1 MLKRLDIQ
9 NFAIIKHETLH
20 FEKGFHVIT
29 GETGAGKSILLGALQ
44 LVLGKRADS
53 SILHDSD
60 NKCIVEATFDLKN
73 YHLQNFFLNNEL
85 DYEAETIIRREVHP
99 NGKSRAFVN
108 DSPVNLQVLN
118 DLTLQLIDI
127 HSQHQTLEITKN
139 DFQFLIIDN
148 YAHINQPL
156 NDYRLKLKAFKANKV
171 LLEEKK
177 TMFQQ
182 QNKEQA
188 FRLFLLQELQEAKI
202 VAHEEVELDIEIS
215 KLQHAENILLQLN
228 DAVQRADDD
237 QLCVLQQVLTIKNNL
252 AKIAAFSPDYDNLN
266 QRVQS
271 VYLEFKDI
279 VEELKSEAE
288 SVELNPDKLDKL
300 SQRFDV
306 VNQLFKKHA
315 VGNSEELLVVLN
327 QLQNEENQLE
337 SLAEEIK
344 NLEAY
349 LDQQERELL
358 TLANQL
364 HETRGLVKKQV
375 SDAVEQIIKPLGMQE
390 AKFEIQL
397 SKTSDFN
404 WHGNSQIEFMIAT
417 NKGSDLQKLSK
428 VASGGEMSRIV
439 LAFKAI
445 LAEKTALPT
454 IIFDEIDTGV
464 SGDIANKMA
473 DIMQSMSQFMQIVAI
488 THLPQVASKGS
499 VHFKVFKDNDAQK
512 TVSSIKVLDD
522 DQRILEIAQMISGEE
537 ITTFAQNHAK
547 TLLNIN

>member
-1 MLKRLDIQ
+1 
-9 NFAIIKHETLH
+9 
-20 FEKGFHVIT
+20 
-29 GETGAGKSILLGALQ
+29 
-44 LVLGKRADS
+44 
-53 SILHDSD
+53 
-60 NKCIVEATFDLKN
+60 
-73 YHLQNFFLNNEL
+73 
-85 DYEAETIIRREVHP
+85 
-99 NGKSRAFVN
+99 
-108 DSPVNLQVLN
+108 
-118 DLTLQLIDI
+118 
-127 HSQHQTLEITKN
+127 
-139 DFQFLIIDN
+139 
-148 YAHINQPL
+148 
-156 NDYRLKLKAFKANKV
+156 
-171 LLEEKK
+171 
-177 TMFQQ
+177 
-182 QNKEQA
+182 
-188 FRLFLLQELQEAKI
+188 
-202 VAHEEVELDIEIS
+202 
-215 KLQHAENILLQLN
+215 
-228 DAVQRADDD
+228 
-237 QLCVLQQVLTIKNNL
+237 
-252 AKIAAFSPDYDNLN
+252 
-266 QRVQS
+266 VQS

>member
-20 FEKGFHVIT
+20 FENGFHVIT

-53 SILHDSD
+53 SILHQAD
-60 NKCIVEATFDLKN
+60 NKCIVEATFEIKN
-73 YHLQNFFLNNEL
+73 YHLQSFFTENEL
-85 DYEAETIIRREVHP
+85 DYEHETIIRREVHP

-118 DLTLQLIDI
+118 ELTLQLIDI

-148 YAHINQPL
+148 YANINKQL
-156 NDYRLKLKAFKANKV
+156 NDYRIKLKALKNDQSILEDKKA
-171 LLEEKK
+171 L
-177 TMFQQ
+177 FQNQ
-182 QNKEQA
+182 YKEQS
-188 FRLFLLQELQEAKI
+188 FRLFLLNELQEAKI
-202 VAHEEVELDIEIS
+202 VANEEIELDNDIS

-228 DAVQRADDD
+228 DAIQRADDE
-237 QLCVLQQVLTIKNNL
+237 QLGALQHLLVVKNNL
-252 AKIAAFSPDYDNLN
+252 SKIATFSAEYEDIY

-271 VYLEFKDI
+271 VYLELKDI
-279 VEELKSEAE
+279 VDELNLQAE
-288 SVELNPDKLDKL
+288 RVELNPDKLEKL
-300 SQRFDV
+300 SERFDLI
-306 VNQLFKKHA
+306 NQLFKKHA
-315 VGNSEELLVVLN
+315 VSNSEELLIVFN
-327 QLQNEENQLE
+327 QLQSQENQLE
-337 SLAEEIK
+337 SLTEEIN
-344 NLEAY
+344 NLEISIEK
-349 LDQQERELL
+349 QRKELL
-358 TLANQL
+358 VLANQL
-364 HETRGLVKKQV
+364 HEERFKVKNQV
-375 SDAVEQIIKPLGMQE
+375 SNAVEQIIQPLGMQE

-397 SKTSDFN
+397 TQTPDFN
-404 WHGNSQIEFMIAT
+404 SHGNSQIEFLIAT

-473 DIMQSMSQFMQIVAI
+473 EIMQKMSNFMQIVAI
-488 THLPQVASKGS
+488 THLPQVASRGS
-499 VHFKVFKDNDAQK
+499 IHFKVFKNNDDKK
-512 TVSSIKVLDD
+512 TVSSIKILDD
-522 DQRILEIAQMISGEE
+522 SQRILEIAQMISGKE